1 MRYTKHPDGYSWTF
15 LSEPNND
22 GSQRILG
29 SMRLDPDN
37 ALKETFEYWNSD
49 DTEQKLMYE
58 LGLKLKWKVKRRS
71 FYAKHESAFQL
82 PKGKKL
88 LVLCEGKTEKCYLDA
103 LCRELFILDEVDV
116 KVSEQKDPG
125 DVIEAVTKQHL
136 WDRLLGCESY
146 SETWLVF
153 DRDGHKGYER
163 ALMLQDKI
171 PFVHLAFTNPCF
183 EYWLLL
189 HLDEFLPESLPF
201 DRERVLG
208 TEMETFEVTPF
219 TKMRVTEE
227 ILSVETKPESCLK
240 TLKALMP
247 SYQKNDPKVFKTFA
261 SKMRF
266 ACGRASLEPHRGHG
280 STMPK
285 LIDRLYKLAGKAGFL

>member
-1 MRYTKHPDGYSWTF
+1 
-15 LSEPNND
+15 
-22 GSQRILG
+22 
-29 SMRLDPDN
+29 
-37 ALKETFEYWNSD
+37 
-49 DTEQKLMYE
+49 MYE
-58 LGLKLKWKVKRRS
+58 LGIKLKWKVKKREALS
-71 FYAKHESAFQL
+71 
-82 PKGKKL
+82 KL
-88 LVLCEGKTEKCYLDA
+88 IFNCTIPNGMKILILCEGETEKRYLDA
-103 LCRELFILDEVDV
+103 LCQELVLCDEVDV
-116 KVSEQKDPG
+116 KVSKQKDPS
-125 DVIEAVTKQHL
+125 DAFETAVKQYL
-136 WDRLLGCESY
+136 WDRLLGQESY
-146 SETWLVF
+146 SEIWLVF

-201 DRERVLG
+201 DRERVLE
-208 TEMETFEVTPF
+208 TEVETFEVTPL

-227 ILSVETKPESCLK
+227 ILSVEPKPESCLK
-240 TLKALMP
+240 ALKALMP

>member
-29 SMRLDPDN
+29 TMRLDPDN
-37 ALKETFEYWNSD
+37 SLKETFEYWNCD
-49 DTEQKLMYE
+49 DTEQKSVHE
-58 LGLKLKWKVKRRS
+58 LGLKLKWKVKWRT
-71 FYAKHESAFQL
+71 FYAKHESALHL

-88 LVLCEGKTEKCYLDA
+88 LVLCEGETEKCYLDG
-103 LCRELFILDEVDV
+103 LCCELFILDEVDV
-116 KVSEQKDPG
+116 IVSKQKDPG

-171 PFVHLAFTNPCF
+171 PFVHLAFTDPCF

-189 HLDEFLPESLPF
+189 HITDFDPSGIPLD
-201 DRERVLG
+201 RQRIVRV
-208 TEMETFEVTPF
+208 ETNTQQLSSRSFV
-219 TKMRVTEE
+219 RITEE
-227 ILSVETKPESCLK
+227 TVRIETNPITCLK
-240 TLKALMP
+240 TLKSLIPQYKKNDHNIYKKFASQIKLACQRAVHPLCGHESQMP
-247 SYQKNDPKVFKTFA
+247 S
-261 SKMRF
+261 
-266 ACGRASLEPHRGHG
+266 
-280 STMPK
+280 
-285 LIDRLYKLAGKAGFL
+285 LIRRLYELAGKKL